1 MPDDTDNVSDNTA
14 ETSYR
19 TNWFPDSLA
28 DNAQKRPLAPP
39 GLPLVIALADG
50 RKSHHGQI
58 DAAHVPCCATIG
70 PAAPARTV
78 PALVASE

>member
-28 DNAQKRPLAPP
+28 DNAQKRRWRCIACPVGGIADDGASL
-39 GLPLVIALADG
+39 LLVLIF
-50 RKSHHGQI
+50 
-58 DAAHVPCCATIG
+58 V
-70 PAAPARTV
+70 
-78 PALVASE
+78 